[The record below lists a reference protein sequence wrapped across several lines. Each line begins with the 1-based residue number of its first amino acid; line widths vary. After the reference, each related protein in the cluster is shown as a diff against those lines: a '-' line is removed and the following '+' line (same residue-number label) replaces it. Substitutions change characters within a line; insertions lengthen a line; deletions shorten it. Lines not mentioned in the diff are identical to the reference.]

1 MDIPQSISNILGQS
15 TAPVA
20 VADSVK
26 SLAFVGN
33 IYVLLGAIILIVLA
47 IAVVVLLKRII
58 ENSVLGLIVWAVA
71 KFVFG
76 INLPFWTSLIVSA
89 IFGLAG
95 IGALLLLR
103 FLGVY

>member
-26 SLAFVGN
+26 S
-33 IYVLLGAIILIVLA
+33 
-47 IAVVVLLKRII
+47 VVLLKRII